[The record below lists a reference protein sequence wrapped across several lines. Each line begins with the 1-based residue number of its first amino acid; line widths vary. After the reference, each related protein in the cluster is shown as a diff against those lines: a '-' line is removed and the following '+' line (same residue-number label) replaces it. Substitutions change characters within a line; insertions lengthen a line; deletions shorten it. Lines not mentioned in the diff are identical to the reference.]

1 MVEKR
6 YEWADQEGVLP
17 GVKAASM
24 REVLE
29 AEARRP
35 LFGQSKELGKT
46 IQDPIEDDE
55 ARANGAVML
64 AAPDLYEALSD
75 LCAKTGSAFPVET
88 SAGFAALRK
97 ARGEA

>member
-1 MVEKR
+1 MTKPANR
-6 YEWADQEGVLP
+6 G
-17 GVKAASM
+17 
-24 REVLE
+24 
-29 AEARRP
+29 
-35 LFGQSKELGKT
+35 GKT

>member
-1 MVEKR
+1 MTKPAILKRRRLVVEKLK
-6 YEWADQEGVLP
+6 QEGVLP

-35 LFGQSKELGKT
+35 LFGQS
-46 IQDPIEDDE
+46 
-55 ARANGAVML
+55 NGAVML